1 MNYGHSH
8 ALKKKYAMK
17 TMPIAQEQEKMRVP
31 LWAKVN
37 KIDQSL
43 KLSTKELQ
51 QGAMLLGFAKL
62 LLHYSFEG
70 RVLEKNQIFSLVE
83 LNSILFLK
91 VKKLFFKTESLS

>member
-8 ALKKKYAMK
+8 ALKKKYGMK
-17 TMPIAQEQEKMRVP
+17 TMQTMPIGQEQEKMRVP

-37 KIDQSL
+37 KIDKSL

-51 QGAMLLGFAKL
+51 QGAMLLGFAKF

-70 RVLEKNQIFSLVE
+70 RVL
-83 LNSILFLK
+83 
-91 VKKLFFKTESLS
+91 